1 MDLKKHR
8 LVIGAV
14 VFVAL
19 LVVTFVVV
27 RRTSEHRYDDPAVGE
42 RARLPELKRDRI
54 DEIEIRRPNEAAIRL
69 VKHGTS
75 WRLAAPVDA
84 DASQS
89 AVSTAL
95 DKLVELEVTGIAATR
110 RENHAR
116 LEVDDAHA
124 VRVIVRHGT
133 ETLVDLLIGAYKG
146 GNTMVRVHGQDRV
159 LAVEGSIK
167 FAFNKEPKDWRDRT
181 ITSLAA
187 DDVRE
192 ISFASTKGRFHFI
205 KTGSDWGQAPGEA
218 PLARFAPSKVQSLV
232 ASLMRVSAVDFGEPS
247 VTREAAGIRDDGAT
261 VSMQLSSDGGP
272 SQVLLH
278 IGNARGEGDREYYM
292 TREGSDVLFV
302 ISKYL
307 ADRMQPDGDQFQN
320 PLDAGVPPPP
330 AANPP
335 SIGMP
340 PGAGGGGQQI
350 PPEVMEQLRRQ
361 LQQQGGGG
369 GGPPH

>member
-27 RRTSEHRYDDPAVGE
+27 RRTAEHRYDEPVASE
-42 RARLPELKRDRI
+42 RPRLPELKRDQI
-54 DEIEIRRPNEAAIRL
+54 DEIEIQRPHEAAIRL
-69 VKHGTS
+69 VKRGES

-84 DASQS
+84 EASQS

-110 RENHAR
+110 RENHER

-133 ETLVDLLIGAYKG
+133 STLVDLLIGAYKS
-146 GNTMVRVHGQDRV
+146 GNTMVRQHGQDRV

-167 FAFNKEPKDWRDRT
+167 FAFNKEPKDWRDRA
-181 ITSLAA
+181 ITSLSP

-192 ISFASTKGRFHFI
+192 ISFASTKGRFHFV
-205 KTGSDWGQAPGEA
+205 KNGSDWQLAAGEA
-218 PLARFAPSKVQSLV
+218 PIERFAPSKVQSLV
-232 ASLMRVSAVDFGEPS
+232 ASLMRVSAVDFGD
-247 VTREAAGIRDDGAT
+247 VTREAAGIRDDGPT
-261 VSMQLSSDGGP
+261 VTMSLSTDGGP
-272 SQVLLH
+272 TGLVLRV
-278 IGNARGEGDREYYM
+278 GNARGEGDREYYM

-307 ADRMQPDGDQFQN
+307 ADRMQPDAAQFQN

-330 AANPP
+330 PENPP

-340 PGAGGGGQQI
+340 PGGGGGQQI

-361 LQQQGGGG
+361 LQQQGGGA
-369 GGPPH
+369 GGPH